1 MTKLPDNPRRALGR
15 GLSSLLPAR
24 PTPAPAGGSTAVA
37 EPPTPASVAPAPAP
51 EPVVVYKEAPPTGE
65 PLRVP
70 VEAIEPN
77 PLQPR
82 TVFQPERLQE
92 LADSIRANGIIQP
105 LVVRKKADGKYELI
119 AGERRWRASK
129 LAGLETVPVV
139 VQSFVDDRVLEVS
152 LIENI
157 QREDLN
163 PMEVAAAFDRLNR
176 DLGLTHEQIANRT
189 GKERATVTNMIRL
202 LRLPGPVQ
210 VLLAEHK
217 LSMGHARA
225 LLGLGQPEQQIE
237 LAEKI
242 AAQGLTV
249 RQVEKTVAK
258 MTEPPGEEPEPKK
271 IDPHVKAAIDDLERH
286 LGTRVR
292 IVEKSSKSGRI
303 EIEYYT
309 MEDLDRIYGLL
320 VGDKA

>member
-15 GLSSLLPAR
+15 GLSSLLPSR
-24 PTPAPAGGSTAVA
+24 PTPTAIA
-37 EPPTPASVAPAPAP
+37 DPPPTASISETA
-51 EPVVVYKEAPPTGE
+51 EAPPAAPTGE

-70 VEAIEPN
+70 IDSIDPN

-82 TVFQPERLQE
+82 SVFQPERLEE
-92 LADSIRANGIIQP
+92 LAESIRSNGIIQP
-105 LVVRKKADGKYELI
+105 LIVRRQGDRYELI
-119 AGERRWRASK
+119 AGERRLRASK
-129 LAGLETVPVV
+129 LAGLAMVPVV
-139 VQSFVDDRVLEVS
+139 VQAFVDDRVLEVS

-163 PMEVAAAFDRLNR
+163 PMEVAHAFDRLNR
-176 DLGLTHEQIANRT
+176 DLSLTHEQIATRT

-210 VLLAEHK
+210 LLLSEEK
-217 LSMGHARA
+217 LSMGQARA
-225 LLGLGQPEQQIE
+225 LLGLNESEQQIP

-242 AAQGLTV
+242 VKEGLSV
-249 RQVEKTVAK
+249 RQVERTVAQLNDAR
-258 MTEPPGEEPEPKK
+258 EPREEPEPKK
-271 IDPHVKAAIDDLERH
+271 VDPNVKAAIDDLERH
-286 LGTRVR
+286 LGTRVK
-292 IVEKSSKSGRI
+292 IVEKSSQRGRI

-320 VGDKA
+320 VGDRE